1 MIPQS
6 IEQVL
11 HAVGHIGSL
20 AVQPTSYKWRTLA
33 ISQPY
38 NEPNMLP
45 LQSSIKLRIPAGSS
59 IANQLNHE
67 LIEHLPVG
75 VYLCDEQ
82 GILVAYNRKAA
93 EIWGENPVLG
103 DNQAKFC
110 GAHKLLTPEGV
121 YVPHDQTPLARILI
135 TQQPI
140 TNFRAIVE
148 RQDGSRVPV
157 LANVIPLHDDTGLM
171 VGFMNAVQDQRFQER
186 LEEEK
191 SKLKDALHQSQK
203 METIGQLT
211 SGLAHAFNNQL
222 NSVVMAFNLMK
233 NEINNEG
240 SEKLIRRFQLAE
252 AAISRATSLAD
263 DLLRFSRHRP
273 RETSWVSPNDL
284 IEAMRD
290 LIQTAIGS
298 SSVINID
305 LVSDVWLIKTN
316 IAQFES
322 SLLNIALNARDASTG
337 FLRLNIATANIAS
350 DDDQPIW
357 ESAAQG
363 ASGHV
368 RITISDNGR
377 GMSEE
382 VIRKIFT
389 PFFTTKEPGKGTGL
403 GLAMV
408 KGFVSDMN
416 GRIEVESVE
425 GQGTAIH
432 LYFPCE
438 EFP

>member
-1 MIPQS
+1 
-6 IEQVL
+6 
-11 HAVGHIGSL
+11 
-20 AVQPTSYKWRTLA
+20 
-33 ISQPY
+33 
-38 NEPNMLP
+38 MLTP
-45 LQSSIKLRIPAGSS
+45 QSSIKLHIPAGSS
-59 IANQLNHE
+59 IANQLNHD

-82 GILVAYNRKAA
+82 GVLVAYNRKAA

-103 DNQAKFC
+103 DDQAKFC

-121 YVPHDQTPLARILI
+121 YVPHDQTPLAQILI
-135 TQQPI
+135 TQKPI

-157 LANVIPLHDDTGLM
+157 LANIIPLHDETGLM

-191 SKLKDALHQSQK
+191 SSLKDALQQSQK

-211 SGLAHAFNNQL
+211 SGLAHDFNNQL
-222 NSVVMAFNLMK
+222 SSVVMAFNLMK
-233 NEINNEG
+233 NEINQEG
-240 SEKLIRRFQLAE
+240 SEKLKHRFQVAE
-252 AAISRATSLAD
+252 AAISRATSLVD

-273 RETSWVSPNDL
+273 RAMCWASPNDL
-284 IEAMRD
+284 VEAMLD

-298 SSVINID
+298 SSVINTD
-305 LVSDVWLIKTN
+305 LERDVWLIKTN
-316 IAQFES
+316 VAQFES
-322 SLLNIALNARDASTG
+322 SLLNIVLNARDASTAC
-337 FLRLNIATANIAS
+337 LRLNIATANIAPE
-350 DDDQPIW
+350 DAQPIW
-357 ESAAQG
+357 KSAAQR

-368 RITISDNGR
+368 RISISDNGS

-382 VIRKIFT
+382 VIQKIFT

-425 GQGTAIH
+425 GEGTTIH
-432 LYFPCE
+432 LYLPCQ
-438 EFP
+438 EFS

>member
-1 MIPQS
+1 
-6 IEQVL
+6 
-11 HAVGHIGSL
+11 
-20 AVQPTSYKWRTLA
+20 
-33 ISQPY
+33 
-38 NEPNMLP
+38 MLTP
-45 LQSSIKLRIPAGSS
+45 QSSIKLHIPAGSS
-59 IANQLNHE
+59 IANQLNHD

-75 VYLCDEQ
+75 VYLCDMQ
-82 GILVAYNRKAA
+82 GTLVAYNRKAA
-93 EIWGENPVLG
+93 EIWGENPAMG

-121 YVPHDQTPLARILI
+121 HVPHDQTPLARILI

-157 LANVIPLHDDTGLM
+157 LANIIPLHDETGLM

-186 LEEEK
+186 HEDEK
-191 SKLKDALHQSQK
+191 SSLKDALQQSQK

-211 SGLAHAFNNQL
+211 SGLAHDFNNQL
-222 NSVVMAFNLMK
+222 SSVVMAFNLMK
-233 NEINNEG
+233 NEIDHEG
-240 SEKLIRRFQLAE
+240 SEKLKHRFQVAE

-273 RETSWVSPNDL
+273 RVLGWVSPNDL
-284 IEAMRD
+284 VEAMRD

-298 SSVINID
+298 SSVISTD
-305 LVSDVWLIKTN
+305 LERDVWLIKTN
-316 IAQFES
+316 VAQFES
-322 SLLNIALNARDASTG
+322 MLLNIALNARDASTAC
-337 FLRLNIATANIAS
+337 LRLNIATANVAPE
-350 DDDQPIW
+350 DAQPIW
-357 ESAAQG
+357 KSAAQR

-368 RITISDNGR
+368 RISISDNGT

-382 VIRKIFT
+382 VIQKIFT

-432 LYFPCE
+432 LYFPCQ
-438 EFP
+438 EFA